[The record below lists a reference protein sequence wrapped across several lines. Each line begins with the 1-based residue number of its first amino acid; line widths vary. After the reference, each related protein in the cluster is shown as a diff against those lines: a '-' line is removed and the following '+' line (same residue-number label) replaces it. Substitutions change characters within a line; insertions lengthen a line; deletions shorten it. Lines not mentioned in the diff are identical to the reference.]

1 MKLDINT
8 VVKEIVTE
16 LDNAGYEVDKMKY
29 VDHRPEK
36 KLSPENLAGKKFGYA
51 EIYTRYHVYH
61 IHLVTAE
68 KEDGKGEKGETIK
81 TELNC
86 TAQLRQLIEGENDD
100 RRTQLSF
107 GHAPGKGEEL
117 KKLIAGILEHEHKL
131 KKENPKF
138 SKYWANY

>member
-1 MKLDINT
+1 MDINT

-29 VDHRPEK
+29 VDHRPER
-36 KLSPENLAGKKFGYA
+36 KLDPEHLVGKKFGYA
-51 EIYTRYHVYH
+51 EVYTRRHVYH
-61 IHLVTAE
+61 ISMETAE
-68 KEDGKGEKGETIK
+68 KENDTEVE

-86 TAQLRQLIEGENDD
+86 TAQLRQLVERENDD
-100 RRTQLSF
+100 RRTQLSY
-107 GHAPGKGEEL
+107 GHATEEAF
-117 KKLIAGILEHEHKL
+117 KKLKTAILEHEHKL

>member
-1 MKLDINT
+1 MDINS

-29 VDHRPEK
+29 VDGRPEK

-51 EIYTRYHVYH
+51 EVYTRRHVYH
-61 IHLVTAE
+61 IYLVTAE
-68 KEDGKGEKGETIK
+68 KEDEAVK

-86 TAQLRQLIEGENDD
+86 TAQLRQLVEGENDD
-100 RRTQLSF
+100 RKTQLSYI
-107 GHAPGKGEEL
+107 HATEGAL
-117 KKLIAGILEHEHKL
+117 KNLITGILEHENKL

-138 SKYWANY
+138 GKYWANY